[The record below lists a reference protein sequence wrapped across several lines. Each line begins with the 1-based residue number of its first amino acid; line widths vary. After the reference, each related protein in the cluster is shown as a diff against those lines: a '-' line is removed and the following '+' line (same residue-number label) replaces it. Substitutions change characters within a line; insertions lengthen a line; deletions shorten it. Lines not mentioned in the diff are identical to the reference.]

1 MKLEMKSITRIIVLL
16 ICPFLFVS
24 SSKSQQNIKTVTGN
38 YLPVD
43 VNYNI
48 ESLKK
53 LLINTEVVLSDVS
66 AFLKEDPANKYSMQF
81 YTRSGFAFP
90 EKQWIEA
97 LNKYANDSV
106 KKQRCVKLV
115 EDLEMK
121 LSIFE
126 QNVVPIWKSFLPETE
141 HTRIKSSV
149 YFTAFTSFDAINI
162 HDNIVINALNPKF
175 KTNVDYLLNALTH
188 ELFHSGYF
196 SCSPYLEEPLLEQK
210 IYYVLETLH
219 NEGLTTHVTVQASE
233 LYPSPDIVE
242 YKILEDKSQVNK
254 MRHNLN
260 IFFSQIDS
268 MTSDEVLKEA
278 WILGVQQR
286 AFYVVGAEMAHKIEV
301 EKGREF
307 LAETVAKGPI
317 YFYELYNSIAKEDE
331 KLYLFDFSNH
341 LSPANE
347 LHLAI
352 STNNTAGI
360 DRVKNKI
367 LASKETISQT
377 ELEVFYRLG
386 YRLLRGH
393 KQLDNAEIVFK
404 LLLDLAD
411 NPSFA
416 YAYLGEIEIERGNLV
431 QAKEY
436 LSESLKLDE
445 YNPLALKLLDSIN

>member
-1 MKLEMKSITRIIVLL
+1 
-16 ICPFLFVS
+16 VS
-24 SSKSQQNIKTVTGN
+24 SSKGQQDMKIVTGN
-38 YLPVD
+38 DLLVD

-53 LLINTEVVLSDVS
+53 LLINTDVVLADVS

-81 YTRSGFAFP
+81 YIRSGFAFP
-90 EKQWIEA
+90 EKQWKEA
-97 LNKYANDSV
+97 LNKYADNPV
-106 KKQRCVKLV
+106 KKEQCVKLV

-141 HTRIKSSV
+141 HTCIKSNV
-149 YFTAFTSFDAINI
+149 YFTAFTSFDAINV

-175 KTNVDYLLNALTH
+175 QTNTDYLMNALTH
-188 ELFHSGYF
+188 ELFHSGYS
-196 SCSPYLEEPLLEQK
+196 SCSPYREEPLLEQK
-210 IYYVLETLH
+210 IYYLLETLQ
-219 NEGLTTHVTVQASE
+219 NEGLTTHVTMQASG
-233 LYPSPDIVE
+233 LYPAPDIVE

-254 MRHNLN
+254 MRQNLN

-286 AFYVVGAEMAHKIEV
+286 AFYVVGAEMAHKIEI
-301 EKGREF
+301 EKGREV

-317 YFYELYNSIAKEDE
+317 YFYDLYNSIAKEDE

-347 LHLAI
+347 LREAI
-352 STNNTAGI
+352 STNSAADINQV
-360 DRVKNKI
+360 RNKI
-367 LASKETISQT
+367 LASKGTISQT

-386 YRLLRGH
+386 YRLLRGQ

-416 YAYLGEIEIERGNLV
+416 YAYLGEIEIERGNVV

-436 LSESLKLDE
+436 LSKSLELDE